1 MRLSENET
9 TILGIVLT
17 ILGVILL
24 FWLAKGV
31 LSFLLDHWLLSSTMA
46 AVAAGAILYYIFV
59 QTETLKR

>member
-1 MRLSENET
+1 MQLSENET

-24 FWLAKGV
+24 FWLARGV
-31 LSFLLDHWLLSSTMA
+31 LFFLLDHWLLSSIMV